1 VDGNAEAEGNAV
13 GKFVHSS
20 PQYQN
25 KVLPEPHSTDVH
37 EQHIAGK
44 PSSPLHIISL
54 FPLHSSPSCIHE
66 ASSLSYSDF
75 VPGSVLIALQYLL
88 GRLLGSDDL
97 LIDGRLLGSDDLLGT
112 IDGRLLGSD
121 DLLGMN
127 DGRLL
132 GSCSDCNGGAVGAF
146 VGAGEGLGDGGA
158 VGTFV
163 GASVG
168 AGDGGVVGSGVGT
181 FVGVGQALPQYETL
195 GA

>member
-1 VDGNAEAEGNAV
+1 MNYTIKRV
-13 GKFVHSS
+13 
-20 PQYQN
+20 QN
-25 KVLPEPHSTDVH
+25 ICSVCLSDEWTEMLKL
-37 EQHIAGK
+37 K
-44 PSSPLHIISL
+44 
-54 FPLHSSPSCIHE
+54 

-158 VGTFV
+158 VGAFVGASVGEDVGGAVGTFV

-181 FVGVGQALPQYETL
+181 FVGAS
-195 GA
+195 